1 MFQTLLSVLG
11 SWLCRTSIAHLSALL
26 LHAPGSGEVHDRR
39 WPGSALDHIGTVLAN
54 CAKCLLVNDEMF
66 LDTALPDSYYL
77 LHLWGEREASSK
89 SAKAEGRSETLD
101 LALHHKSF
109 TSLSPH
115 QNTSLRSHPTS
126 LHSHGDRVSNCLGGR
141 APAVGLFSSSAQAFS
156 TMVH

>member
-1 MFQTLLSVLG
+1 MPLAQAKSMTGAGQALHLTTYELFWPTAPSVCLSMTKCFWILPCQTF
-11 SWLCRTSIAHLSALL
+11 
-26 LHAPGSGEVHDRR
+26 
-39 WPGSALDHIGTVLAN
+39 N
-54 CAKCLLVNDEMF
+54 
-66 LDTALPDSYYL
+66 L

-89 SAKAEGRSETLD
+89 SARAEGRSETLD

-141 APAVGLFSSSAQAFS
+141 APAVGLFSSSAQASQAFS
-156 TMVH
+156 TMVD